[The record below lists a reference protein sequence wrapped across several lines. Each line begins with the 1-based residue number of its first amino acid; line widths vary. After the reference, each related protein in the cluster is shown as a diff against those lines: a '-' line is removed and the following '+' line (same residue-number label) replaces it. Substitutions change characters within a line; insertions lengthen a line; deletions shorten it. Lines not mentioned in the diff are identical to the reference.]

1 MTQVNFCK
9 VGGKEYLARFLI
21 LTMMMFMSISFISQ
35 KNAFKVA
42 AVTTES
48 DSGSGAGGDI
58 NDLDVSMDENG
69 NITIEGIGE
78 QGDTTSTINTFLK
91 KYRNILGG
99 LSGFA
104 FITFGFMFIR
114 YFISLA
120 TGATNPQARSSA
132 IHGILFTG
140 VATAL
145 SGILLTVMTLFY
157 GAFR

>member
-1 MTQVNFCK
+1 MAQVNFCK
-9 VGGKEYLARFLI
+9 ERGKEYLARFLI
-21 LTMMMFMSISFISQ
+21 LTMMMFMSISFVSQ

-48 DSGSGAGGDI
+48 GSDSGAGGDI

-69 NITIEGIGE
+69 NIKIEGIGE

-91 KYRNILGG
+91 KYKKILGG

-104 FITFGFMFIR
+104 FITFGFMFVR
-114 YFISLA
+114 YLIALS
-120 TGATNPQARSSA
+120 TGATSPAARTSA

-145 SGILLTVMTLFY
+145 SGILLTVMALFY
-157 GAFR
+157 GAFK